1 MTDAWVYMLRCADGS
16 LYTGWTTDVERRL
29 ARHRDGSAS
38 RYTASRLPV
47 ELVLVLA
54 MVDHSAARREEARI
68 KALDRPAKLALIAA
82 GCESPPAR
90 CRAAEE
96 VGATDEVRPG
106 APLGLRHDG
115 GMASRP
121 PARSVKISADER
133 TGWSS
138 DRPRRD
144 GAPARPANLT
154 VHCRVLAPADRLR
167 YSPGSLLVLACA
179 SPAERD
185 RFLDRLIEDRASL
198 LSLGKVRALLAGRV
212 AEHELPTRAEELLRA
227 AVSKRLESRE
237 TVVLATERLDAGER
251 EPFVRIAAALKRPR
265 HLILLETAREQV
277 PEEDHAAL
285 NELRRALDAGELGG
299 EGFQTALRLGGGS
312 AGEVKRILF
321 RPPPRED
328 D

>member
-1 MTDAWVYMLRCADGS
+1 
-16 LYTGWTTDVERRL
+16 
-29 ARHRDGSAS
+29 
-38 RYTASRLPV
+38 
-47 ELVLVLA
+47 
-54 MVDHSAARREEARI
+54 
-68 KALDRPAKLALIAA
+68 
-82 GCESPPAR
+82 
-90 CRAAEE
+90 
-96 VGATDEVRPG
+96 
-106 APLGLRHDG
+106 
-115 GMASRP
+115 MASRP
-121 PARSVKISADER
+121 PARSVKISEDER
-133 TGWSS
+133 GGWSS

-167 YSPGSLLVLACA
+167 YSPGSLLIVACA
-179 SPAERD
+179 SPAELD

-212 AEHELPTRAEELLRA
+212 TEEELPARAQELLLA
-227 AVSKRLESRE
+227 AVSKRLQSRE
-237 TVVLATERLDAGER
+237 TVVLACERLDADER

-277 PEEDHAAL
+277 REEDHAAL